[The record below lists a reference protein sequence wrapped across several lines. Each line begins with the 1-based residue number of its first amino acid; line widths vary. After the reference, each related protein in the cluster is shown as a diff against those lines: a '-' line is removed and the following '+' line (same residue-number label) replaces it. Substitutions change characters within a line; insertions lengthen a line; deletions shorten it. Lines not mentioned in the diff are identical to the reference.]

1 MTEEWESN
9 PHIVTLCQPCQPMSS
24 DMAGGAGTA
33 PALSESKSD
42 VLLLYEP
49 PISRVNR

>member
-9 PHIVTLCQPCQPMSS
+9 PHTVTLCQPMSS
-24 DMAGGAGTA
+24 DMARGAGTA